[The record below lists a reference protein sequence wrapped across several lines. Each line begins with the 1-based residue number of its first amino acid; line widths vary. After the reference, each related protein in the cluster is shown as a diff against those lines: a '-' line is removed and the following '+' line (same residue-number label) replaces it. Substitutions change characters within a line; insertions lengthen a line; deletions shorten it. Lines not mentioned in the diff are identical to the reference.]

1 MVLFY
6 IILFYNRCIDFKLK
20 YYLKNNGLIY
30 VLQLD
35 NKMLLA
41 GRRVLLDYKEN
52 GLTDGHEC
60 PDSDVCQ

>member
-1 MVLFY
+1 MASFMFCSLTT
-6 IILFYNRCIDFKLK
+6 RCFK
-20 YYLKNNGLIY
+20 
-30 VLQLD
+30 
-35 NKMLLA
+35 LLA